1 MEPAYFELTFSK
13 GGSDC
18 TSESEFSQPDV
29 KKGEAKGL
37 LEVGVQRVLP
47 THIGGLAGGCS
58 VRDRGSMGK
67 WKINR
72 RFSFVRKS

>member
-1 MEPAYFELTFSK
+1 MRNRK

-47 THIGGLAGGCS
+47 THIGGLAGGN
-58 VRDRGSMGK
+58 VP
-67 WKINR
+67 
-72 RFSFVRKS
+72 FVIAVYEKVEN